1 MKLYLE
7 ITKMN
12 FVEDD
17 IEHNIIR
24 GILNEEFLGYDEI
37 IELPD
42 NDKFIEDTLRGTKEG
57 IVFDIREKD
66 TWWGYPLYELKNGRI
81 ISFDYTRYKY
91 FTDTN
96 RRNMLARRIN
106 QLYNPSSEIKIL
118 RRTLKYIMDV
128 LNMEYPDNFRKYNNK
143 VEAIIN
149 RNPKN

>member
-1 MKLYLE
+1 
-7 ITKMN
+7 MN